1 MVSIISFLKCSNSYI
16 LVLFSTFSQ
25 FLPSLFSSTSLF
37 YVFTSSLPF
46 RSSSSHSL
54 SIPFAFCS
62 PSSYGLPF
70 SGSSNCLLLFAH
82 MVCVTLGCVVACRR
96 PRWSPFFLPYNWSV
110 PRMEKIIPLNSMQF
124 RGIKRS
130 RIVPHVVVP

>member
-1 MVSIISFLKCSNSYI
+1 MLEQLYTC
-16 LVLFSTFSQ
+16 
-25 FLPSLFSSTSLF
+25 SLFNFLSVSALSVFFNFFVLCF
-37 YVFTSSLPF
+37 YFIAPF
-46 RSSSSHSL
+46 SFVLLAL

-62 PSSYGLPF
+62 PSSYSLPF

>member
-1 MVSIISFLKCSNSYI
+1 MLEQ
-16 LVLFSTFSQ
+16 L
-25 FLPSLFSSTSLF
+25 
-37 YVFTSSLPF
+37 YVSSLSNF
-46 RSSSSHSL
+46 LSVSAL
-54 SIPFAFCS
+54 SIFFDFFVLCFYFIAPFSFVLLALSILFAFCS
-62 PSSYGLPF
+62 PSPYGLPF

>member
-1 MVSIISFLKCSNSYI
+1 MLEQLYACSLSNFLSVSALSIFFDFFVLCFYFIAPFSF
-16 LVLFSTFSQ
+16 VL
-25 FLPSLFSSTSLF
+25 LA
-37 YVFTSSLPF
+37 
-46 RSSSSHSL
+46 L

-70 SGSSNCLLLFAH
+70 SGSSNCLLLFPH